1 MRYTIQPFIGV
12 GEVKFGKD
20 RNKIREF
27 LGMKYEAKNDIDY
40 YLEDDIILQYNE
52 NNELI
57 FIELIATSD
66 VIFSSHNLSMMKYE
80 NIRTI
85 FDAISENIDEEDN
98 FGVNYL
104 DLGFGV
110 SINIENKLIKTTSI
124 FIKGY
129 WDDFE

>member
-85 FDAISENIDEEDN
+85 FDAISENIDEEEN

-104 DLGFGV
+104 GSTEKV
-110 SINIENKLIKTTSI
+110 KNKT
-124 FIKGY
+124 
-129 WDDFE
+129 